1 MHMKVDTP
9 TVAGHRKVL
18 CSIAALSL
26 AAAGAVFLLVKLNGP
41 LPGELRFEAWRVGGG
56 YPGTLSRPMTFVTY
70 LGDTW
75 VAAGSVL
82 LLAAVTA
89 EEIGRRWAV
98 LVVAAA
104 GGAVLA
110 ELLSEILGP
119 TSPEYAGAAGV
130 NLGPGN
136 NFPSG
141 HAAYAVSVY
150 GLASWLAFER
160 GHRALAGSLA
170 LPVLLIGPS
179 LALLGNHYPADIL
192 AGYAIGL
199 GWMISVLLLGER
211 WARGRPSRPAL
222 ASALRDPAML

>member
-1 MHMKVDTP
+1 MRADTL
-9 TVAGHRKVL
+9 TLARHRKVL
-18 CSIAALSL
+18 CSIAALL
-26 AAAGAVFLLVKLNGP
+26 FAAAGACFLLVKLHGP
-41 LPGELRFEAWRVGGG
+41 LPGELRFEAWRLGGG
-56 YPGTLSRPMTFVTY
+56 YPVTLNRPMTFVSY

-82 LLAAVTA
+82 VLAAVTA
-89 EEIGRRWAV
+89 EEVGRRWAI

-104 GGAVLA
+104 GSAVLA
-110 ELLSEILGP
+110 ELLSEILGA
-119 TSPEYAGAAGV
+119 TSPEYTGAAGI
-130 NLGPGN
+130 NIGPGN

-150 GLASWLAFER
+150 GLTSWLALER

-170 LPVLLIGPS
+170 LPVLLMGPS

-199 GWMISVLLLGER
+199 GWMLGVLLLGER
-211 WARGRPSRPAL
+211 WALGRSSRTAL
-222 ASALRDPAML
+222 ASARRPESAET